1 MQMLVLIGAVIL
13 SLATAV
19 GTASLVIAVLL
30 RFMSKIR

>member
-1 MQMLVLIGAVIL
+1 MQMLVLIGAVL
-13 SLATAV
+13 VTLATAV

>member
-1 MQMLVLIGAVIL
+1 MQMLVLVGAVLL

-19 GTASLVIAVLL
+19 GTASLVIEVLF